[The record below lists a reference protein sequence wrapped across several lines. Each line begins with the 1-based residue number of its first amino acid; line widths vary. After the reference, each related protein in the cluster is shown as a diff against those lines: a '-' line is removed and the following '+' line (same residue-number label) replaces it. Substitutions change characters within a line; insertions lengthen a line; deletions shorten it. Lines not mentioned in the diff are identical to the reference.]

1 MDEDFPVQMDS
12 AKAPH
17 ESNEAK
23 KLAAKEKTQNLIDK
37 HFNNLLEPIGDDLE
51 SDEKLQAI
59 LDDES
64 KKQPLLDHLKTV
76 NEMSEEMLAPVK
88 AHYNLATEIAQAE
101 AAKKQAAIE
110 EEFETA
116 AMYKKKI
123 LQLKE

>member
-1 MDEDFPVQMDS
+1 MDS

-101 AAKKQAAIE
+101 AAKK
-110 EEFETA
+110 
-116 AMYKKKI
+116 
-123 LQLKE
+123 

>member
-1 MDEDFPVQMDS
+1 M
-12 AKAPH
+12 
-17 ESNEAK
+17 
-23 KLAAKEKTQNLIDK
+23 
-37 HFNNLLEPIGDDLE
+37 E

-101 AAKKQAAIE
+101 AAKK
-110 EEFETA
+110 
-116 AMYKKKI
+116 
-123 LQLKE
+123 